1 FIDGAIHEC
10 AINTIVV
17 STVLAVNEDAFKGK
31 ALPSKLTDL
40 FDLKTFPGRR
50 ALQKQPQGN
59 LEWALL
65 ADGVKPEEVYSLLE
79 TEAGRERAF
88 AK

>member
-1 FIDGAIHEC
+1 M
-10 AINTIVV
+10 
-17 STVLAVNEDAFKGK
+17 
-31 ALPSKLTDL
+31 
-40 FDLKTFPGRR
+40 
-50 ALQKQPQGN
+50 QKQPQGN

-88 AK
+88 AKLDTIKSEVRILEIS